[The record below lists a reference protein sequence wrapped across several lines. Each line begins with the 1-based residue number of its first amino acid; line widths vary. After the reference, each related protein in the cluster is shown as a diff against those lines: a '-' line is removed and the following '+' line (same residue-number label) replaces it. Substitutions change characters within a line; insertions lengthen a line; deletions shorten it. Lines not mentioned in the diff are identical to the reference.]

1 MSLHEYLDSS
11 NPPANLPVHN
21 PPAVLFRAEDFKKVL
36 ALVTQQRKKA
46 SEPRLEDRRFQ
57 DALDLIPK
65 EAFDA
70 CLMGKSLTPFT
81 KFTSSWVRAV
91 ERRKLMLKRGHSNVV
106 IFAIQANHRKDVYNA
121 HEAAKC
127 LGYKNGG
134 SDIWRQLKH
143 HEEEFLIT
151 EPYEVLAIFEG
162 HGEVKDE
169 ERLLNML
176 VQGEKTPLG
185 LQPDGFVEP
194 VSGCPDALKEVFST
208 TAVQGQ
214 GKHILAL
221 TSTVENSY
229 QWRYYGT
236 EAQPDIIDNSNV
248 LLDLSEEHRT
258 RKREAF
264 VVLKEVQMSEDSETI
279 LGVSRLAEPAKF

>member
-1 MSLHEYLDSS
+1 
-11 NPPANLPVHN
+11 
-21 PPAVLFRAEDFKKVL
+21 
-36 ALVTQQRKKA
+36 
-46 SEPRLEDRRFQ
+46 
-57 DALDLIPK
+57 
-65 EAFDA
+65 
-70 CLMGKSLTPFT
+70 
-81 KFTSSWVRAV
+81 
-91 ERRKLMLKRGHSNVV
+91 
-106 IFAIQANHRKDVYNA
+106 
-121 HEAAKC
+121 
-127 LGYKNGG
+127 
-134 SDIWRQLKH
+134 
-143 HEEEFLIT
+143 
-151 EPYEVLAIFEG
+151 
-162 HGEVKDE
+162 
-169 ERLLNML
+169 
-176 VQGEKTPLG
+176 
-185 LQPDGFVEP
+185 
-194 VSGCPDALKEVFST
+194 VFST